1 MKWSIHAAVVL
12 RVPKFASMPTMLICG
27 IRPIVLLRSM
37 SPDRMSVAT
46 KPAIIPFSAF
56 PIIRPDSTFLF
67 DHLVGKSEQFF
78 RNFDTKPVR
87 GFEVDHELDFVGCR
101 TAFLTYQ
108 DCAQLGLEERSRG
121 RFSSNVNGTT
131 ACMSHVSGIT
141 GVRHIIDGNTEYNGY
156 SWPICGWTWNAIG
169 GWTSNSGLN
178 PTVASW
184 AIAAEAKMSIDPA
197 ARANCKDFR
206 IVFLRRFL
214 FAHRRIELCQC
225 TDIACNVVRPRGGT
239 DDELLNE

>member
-78 RNFDTKPVR
+78 RKLDTNRVR

-101 TAFLTYQ
+101 TVFLTYQ
-108 DCAQLGLEERSRG
+108 DFATSRECHHSPRSG
-121 RFSSNVNGTT
+121 RAGQ
-131 ACMSHVSGIT
+131 
-141 GVRHIIDGNTEYNGY
+141 
-156 SWPICGWTWNAIG
+156 
-169 GWTSNSGLN
+169 
-178 PTVASW
+178 
-184 AIAAEAKMSIDPA
+184 
-197 ARANCKDFR
+197 
-206 IVFLRRFL
+206 RR
-214 FAHRRIELCQC
+214 RW
-225 TDIACNVVRPRGGT
+225 
-239 DDELLNE
+239 

>member
-1 MKWSIHAAVVL
+1 
-12 RVPKFASMPTMLICG
+12 
-27 IRPIVLLRSM
+27 
-37 SPDRMSVAT
+37 MSVAT
-46 KPAIIPFSAF
+46 KPGIIPFSAF

-78 RNFDTKPVR
+78 RNFDTNRVR

-131 ACMSHVSGIT
+131 VCVSHVSGIT
-141 GVRHIIDGNTEYNGY
+141 GARRVIEGNIEYGY
-156 SWPICGWTWNAIG
+156 SWIIC

-178 PTVASW
+178 LTVACW
-184 AIAAEAKMSIDPA
+184 AIAVEAKMNINPA
-197 ARANCKDFR
+197 ARENCTDFV
-206 IVFLRRFL
+206 IVFLPKGTP
-214 FAHRRIELCQC
+214 AG
-225 TDIACNVVRPRGGT
+225 VGGVG
-239 DDELLNE
+239 LLNQPRRKRCSFNLTTEAPAILRAGASLMPTRVWKRARDIDHELDMKLGETRQRQ